1 MLRKVLKR
9 IPQGD
14 GVYLESGTIVEISK
28 WRNYRTLESGRYL
41 GKLTEDEEQAW
52 VEANKP
58 KPTSAT
64 SSKPKSPKSAQVV
77 ESTEEVAQPE

>member
-9 IPQGD
+9 IPQGGD
-14 GVYLESGTIVEISK
+14 RYLESGSIHDVSK
-28 WRNYRTLESGRYL
+28 WRNQRTLESNRYL
-41 GKLTEDEEQAW
+41 GRITEDEERAW

-64 SSKPKSPKSAQVV
+64 PSKAKSPKSAQVV